1 MELRGIGFKCPFTKF
16 LNIRNLVKLYFV
28 VLLGWSIILYTGRK
42 INMRIDTS
50 KYPTGDNAVHPK
62 KVRRLKILS
71 KVATITCIAMYVSYI
86 PQIIA
91 NFSGSPVSPLQ
102 PLVATINGCLW
113 TGYGWSKTY
122 KDWPVIIANIPGVIF
137 GLVTVITVY
146 IH

>member
-1 MELRGIGFKCPFTKF
+1 
-16 LNIRNLVKLYFV
+16 
-28 VLLGWSIILYTGRK
+28 
-42 INMRIDTS
+42 MRIDTGE
-50 KYPTGDNAVHPK
+50 YPTGENAVHPK
-62 KVRRLKILS
+62 KVKRLKLLS
-71 KVATITCIAMYVSYI
+71 KVATITCITMYVSYI

-113 TGYGWSKTY
+113 TAYGWNKTY
-122 KDWPVIIANIPGVIF
+122 KDWPVIISNIPGIIF